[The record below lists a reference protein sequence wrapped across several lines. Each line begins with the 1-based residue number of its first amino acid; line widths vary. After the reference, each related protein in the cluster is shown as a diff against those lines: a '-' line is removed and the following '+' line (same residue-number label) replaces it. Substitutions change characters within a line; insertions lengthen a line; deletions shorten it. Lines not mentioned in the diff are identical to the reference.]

1 MNNYSVIAQLL
12 EGVTEVFDLY
22 RQFGSSDYIGEQ
34 VTQLEHAIQ
43 CAEQAA
49 SEFPDSNDIILGA
62 FLHDVGHLLSLRDLS
77 QDNKH
82 KEFNYNN
89 ESLNGLGLVEHEYVG
104 AKFLEKIGFSKR
116 VTSLGKNH
124 VLAKRYLIT
133 NDSKYLN
140 NLSDASKETFKLQGG
155 VLSLEE
161 REAFENL
168 EDKDLFLRMRAWDDK
183 AKDTNFLYNEKH
195 TIGYY
200 EDMACKLIFND

>member
-22 RQFGSSDYIGEQ
+22 RQFGCSDYIGEQ

-49 SEFPDSNDIILGA
+49 NEFPDSNDIILGA

-89 ESLNGLGLVEHEYVG
+89 EYLNGLGLVEHEYVG
-104 AKFLEKIGFSKR
+104 AKFLEKMGVSKR
-116 VTSLGKNH
+116 VASLGKNH

-133 NDSKYLN
+133 KVPDYLN

-161 REAFENL
+161 REAFERL
-168 EDKDLFLRMRAWDDK
+168 EDKDLFLRMQAWDDK
-183 AKDTNFLYNEKH
+183 AKDTNFFCTTKNIQSVIMKIWLVN
-195 TIGYY
+195 
-200 EDMACKLIFND
+200 